1 MTATDFVRGLRDNVK
16 DNIPT
21 TDDVLGAVGLQY
33 QRSAAAASF
42 NTLAAFALGALVGAV
57 FTALYAPKPGHE
69 VRQDLNDRVRQWGER
84 MGWSDRRAEDDEAAA
99 H

>member
-1 MTATDFVRGLRDNVK
+1 MTTTDFIRGLKDNVK
-16 DNIPT
+16 DNLPT
-21 TDDVLGAVGLQY
+21 GDDVLGAVGLQY
-33 QRSAAAASF
+33 QRSVATASF

-84 MGWSDRRAEDDEAAA
+84 MGWSDRRADDDEAAA